1 MASRMPDAAH
11 EGADEASANRDLWT
25 QVSTD
30 YTDEHAL
37 RAWAAS
43 EITWGIFG
51 ILEDQL
57 DVLGR
62 LPTLMSWSWGCGFTA
77 PLVGEH
83 HPAVSVILAC
93 GCAWSPGGGL
103 LVFGPAGG

>member
-30 YTDEHAL
+30 YTDEHAF

-43 EITWGIFG
+43 EITSRA
-51 ILEDQL
+51 LC
-57 DVLGR
+57 R
-62 LPTLMSWSWGCGFTA
+62 
-77 PLVGEH
+77 
-83 HPAVSVILAC
+83 LAC
-93 GCAWSPGGGL
+93 GNSRVIGRLSLA
-103 LVFGPAGG
+103 

>member
-11 EGADEASANRDLWT
+11 EGADEVSANRDLWT

-43 EITWGIFG
+43 EITWGIFA
-51 ILEDQL
+51 
-57 DVLGR
+57 
-62 LPTLMSWSWGCGFTA
+62 S
-77 PLVGEH
+77 
-83 HPAVSVILAC
+83 
-93 GCAWSPGGGL
+93 
-103 LVFGPAGG
+103 

>member
-30 YTDEHAL
+30 YTDEHAF

-51 ILEDQL
+51 IPEDQL
-57 DVLGR
+57 DVRGEVADLDVAE
-62 LPTLMSWSWGCGFTA
+62 LGCGFTVPSA
-77 PLVGEH
+77 GEH
-83 HPAVSVILAC
+83 HPAVSVILAY

-103 LVFGPAGG
+103 LVFGLAGG